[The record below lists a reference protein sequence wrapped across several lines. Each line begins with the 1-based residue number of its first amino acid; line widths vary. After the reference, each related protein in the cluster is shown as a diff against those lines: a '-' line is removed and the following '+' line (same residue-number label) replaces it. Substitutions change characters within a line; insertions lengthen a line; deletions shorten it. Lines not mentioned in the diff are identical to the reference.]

1 MVTWLFVALEGR
13 YLHHGDINHLIV
25 EIRYQ
30 PHHRD
35 LIFLLFEHRE
45 VHQPPKVFHILNN
58 EYY

>member
-1 MVTWLFVALEGR
+1 MITWLFVALEGS

-30 PHHRD
+30 LHHRD

-45 VHQPPKVFHILNN
+45 VHQLPKIFHT
-58 EYY
+58 